1 MNRNSNS
8 LAHVSTTEISPNDID
23 RSIAGSH
30 FERRRRRLPLLC
42 LGRGWRDTSE
52 TARPRNVTRSKLVDR
67 MSEDKRWADGIRH
80 YRSRRSRDTEE
91 TKFELE
97 TQSRNCYSPIEFI

>member
-8 LAHVSTTEISPNDID
+8 LAHVSTTETSPNDLD
-23 RSIAGSH
+23 RSIAGSD
-30 FERRRRRLPLLC
+30 FERRHRLPLLC
-42 LGRGWRDTSE
+42 RDTSE

-91 TKFELE
+91 TKCELE